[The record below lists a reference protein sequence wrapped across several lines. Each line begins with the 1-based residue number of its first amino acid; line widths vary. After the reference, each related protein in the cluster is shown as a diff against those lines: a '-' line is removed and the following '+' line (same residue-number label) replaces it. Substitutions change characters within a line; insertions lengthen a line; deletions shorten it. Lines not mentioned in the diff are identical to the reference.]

1 MSQLDALLV
10 AQGGHFVWADALR
23 VGPPAIAVTTV
34 CHEVA
39 AIQHAMVV
47 GVRAGVPTI
56 SAAMRMMVKAEL
68 APRAEKFVPGQ
79 RSTQAVDA
87 AFARAFAAYGRTPGI
102 QRARR
107 AFALADARHESVA
120 ESLAAYDLDLLR
132 YSVTPQWPL
141 TVDGQECRSDFRVD
155 GTNVLIEVDGMGK
168 YADPDALRAEKR
180 REQALRHAGYE
191 IVRLTWEDLGNRAKI
206 RALVEAAK
214 ARCAG
219 RPLLP

>member
-168 YADPDALRAEKR
+168 YDDGLELPKEKK
-180 REQALRHAGYE
+180 REQLIRLKDYDV
-191 IVRLTWEDLGNRAKI
+191 VRLVWKDLGDLRLI
-206 RALVEAAK
+206 RRVVDAAIE
-214 ARCAG
+214 RCRG
-219 RPLLP
+219 KPLLP